1 MEDKRISEFSIYDPL
16 AEKTIFS
23 DTSISYVIPLYQRAF
38 AWEDKEIVQ
47 LIDDIN
53 DFDNKNGS
61 SYYLGAV
68 IVSRE
73 ETGMK

>member
-38 AWEDKEIVQ
+38 
-47 LIDDIN
+47 L
-53 DFDNKNGS
+53 
-61 SYYLGAV
+61 
-68 IVSRE
+68 
-73 ETGMK
+73 